1 VEIVEITLVKRLSE
15 GDDDR
20 AYLTVDGETRRGP
33 VHVVHDLPHLV
44 VESLF
49 EIGDGLWGELAAG
62 RHRAAGEAAT
72 ARDPKRRK
80 SGRIV
85 SGAATGARTEEWLT
99 AGHRLA
105 KVVTNAV
112 VNRWGEGPDTPA
124 GVRERLVRHGSPEI
138 DALLG
143 HVGDDTIAAAIRG
156 VRVLEQRWML
166 TPAGGTLR
174 LTWPLHVSALDDPE
188 PT

>member
-1 VEIVEITLVKRLSE
+1 MEITLVKRLHE
-15 GDDDR
+15 GDEDR
-20 AYLTVDGETRRGP
+20 AYLTVHGETRRGP

-49 EIGDGLWGELAAG
+49 EISDGLWGELAAG
-62 RHRAAGEAAT
+62 RHRAAGEATT

-85 SGAATGARTEEWLT
+85 SGAASGARTEEWLS

-112 VNRWGEGPDTPA
+112 VNRWADGPDNPA

-138 DALLG
+138 DVLLG
-143 HVGDDTIAAAIRG
+143 RVGDDTIAAAIKG
-156 VRVLEQRWML
+156 VRLLQQRWMR
-166 TPAGGTLR
+166 TPAGGTVR
-174 LTWPLHVSALDDPE
+174 LTWPLRGSALDESE
-188 PT
+188 PM